1 MDPKYINQLMEMGA
15 TRSAAISA
23 LRASKGDV
31 NEAAN
36 VVFDPKHVDAT
47 LSDSDSQLL
56 IEKSTQSTSKLSNVT
71 DDNAQDDELTSVEAE
86 SDDGEIHEDIDFF
99 EGEVEQVGADPFAQ
113 ISFQKDRKEIMLE
126 IEETPEKVE
135 IDINQISRPAI
146 IMPQSQWMKGCAEGN
161 EQSFL
166 FQIYSRLTD
175 TKCACVAE
183 KCDGVIQRQRTNFF
197 AIPDTFALYIQ
208 HLEQVVQAKCP
219 DCGRVICLACSDEVA
234 VPSSSKEPALAGHPS
249 DALLHCPDLQAVILG
264 VGLSLVEKMYY
275 GTLQPESLPS
285 PEIRPSK
292 KTKLYTP
299 PINPNDLSESDSFE
313 MPHYGHARGA
323 RSGPKGVGYDGAPGG
338 DDQSG
343 QEAASQIQ
351 KMQDQSL
358 ASLLASIR
366 VFMPNRSRK
375 GPFRSSD
382 HMPSIATAIHIR
394 RRFNPIASDLLKND
408 SLSDMSERRVL
419 YEEFLEWL
427 LIVSAHENLGSIMGQ
442 PIMRATSSRY
452 LPATTDYTG
461 EGLREKEITYEGS
474 AGPRELLENL
484 SRQVKAARHAMRSS
498 ESESQ
503 AQVKKSSS
511 LYRLTRGRDEEEVE
525 KLNAFCERFEKAV
538 TAIDSSLE
546 SNNNHRVIEA
556 IKSLN
561 CIHVPVSNDLS
572 SVSLDILQARYVKW
586 ATSVKYEYY
595 DFEVPSP
602 PDDAPID
609 GVTRA
614 TETIR
619 SLGSNAPR
627 YLHAYAR
634 EIQNTYSYPAR
645 NTAIAREHSTL
656 IGALPIA
663 WDSSVFLRVDESRQV
678 SSSYEI
684 PDVIKALITG
694 PEGTPYSNG
703 CFIFDI
709 FLNSNY
715 NQSPPVVKSMT
726 TKGGKYRLNPNLYA
740 DGKVCLSLLGTWDGP
755 GWIGGKSTL
764 LQVIISIQSMILCQE
779 PYLNEPGWATMSGT
793 PASNAYN
800 LNVRRMVVD
809 DAMIESIKNP
819 NPAFKNVI
827 KTHFRLKSQAIKDQL
842 DQWLVDDDGQ
852 ALRTDNPGGA
862 VGAARVGI
870 GQDSMLARN
879 VEEMKRLLDQ
889 LAIETETD
897 D

>member
-1 MDPKYINQLMEMGA
+1 MDPNLITQLMEMGA
-15 TRSAAISA
+15 SRSAAISA

-31 NEAAN
+31 NEAAI
-36 VVFDPKHVDAT
+36 VVFDPLHAEATFSDA
-47 LSDSDSQLL
+47 DSQL
-56 IEKSTQSTSKLSNVT
+56 IIDGPTGSTSKLPKVN
-71 DDNAQDDELTSVEAE
+71 DEDAQDDEMTSIEAE
-86 SDDGEIHEDIDFF
+86 SDDGGIHEEIDFF
-99 EGEVEQVGADPFAQ
+99 EDDVEEVGADPFAQ

-135 IDINQISRPAI
+135 LNINQVREPAI

-175 TKCACVAE
+175 TECSCVAD
-183 KCDGVIQRQRTNFF
+183 KCNGIIQRQRTDFF
-197 AIPDTFALYIQ
+197 AIPNTFALYIQ

-219 DCGRVICLACSDEVA
+219 DCGRVICLACSDEVTA
-234 VPSSSKEPALAGHPS
+234 PSSSKEPSLAGDTS
-249 DALLHCPDLQAVILG
+249 AALLHCPDLQAVILG

-275 GTLQPESLPS
+275 VTPQPESLPS
-285 PEIRPSK
+285 PEMRPSK
-292 KTKLYTP
+292 KTKLDTP
-299 PINPNDLSESDSFE
+299 PINENDSSENESLE
-313 MPHYGHARGA
+313 ITHHGHARGV
-323 RSGPKGVGYDGAPGG
+323 RSGPKGVGYGGASYGS

-343 QEAASQIQ
+343 QQAASLMQ

-408 SLSDMSERRVL
+408 SLSDMSDRRVL

-442 PIMRATSSRY
+442 PIMRETSSRY
-452 LPATTDYTG
+452 LPATANSTG
-461 EGLREKEITYEGS
+461 QGTREKEITYEGS

-484 SRQVKAARHAMRSS
+484 SRQVKAARHAMRHP

-503 AQVKKSSS
+503 LKKAPS
-511 LYRLTRGRDEEEVE
+511 LYHLSRDKEDKEVE
-525 KLNAFCERFEKAV
+525 KLESFCERFEKAV
-538 TAIDSSLE
+538 ASIDLSLE
-546 SNNNHRVIEA
+546 SNNNHHVIEA

-561 CIHVPVSNDLS
+561 RMHVPVSNDLS
-572 SVSLDILQARYVKW
+572 SVSLEILQTRYVKW
-586 ATSVKYEYY
+586 AESVKYEVEF
-595 DFEVPSP
+595 DHQIPSP
-602 PDDAPID
+602 PEEAPVD
-609 GVTRA
+609 GVTRP
-614 TETIR
+614 TESVP
-619 SLGSNAPR
+619 SLSSNAPK

-634 EIQNTYSYPAR
+634 EIQNTFSYPAR

-656 IGALPIA
+656 IGALPIS
-663 WDSSVFLRVDESRQV
+663 WDSSVFLRVDESR
-678 SSSYEI
+678 
-684 PDVIKALITG
+684 PDVIKVLITG

-715 NQSPPVVKSMT
+715 NQSPPNVKTMT
-726 TKGGKYRLNPNLYA
+726 TKGGRYRLNPNLYG
-740 DGKVCLSLLGTWDGP
+740 DGK
-755 GWIGGKSTL
+755 
-764 LQVIISIQSMILCQE
+764 VIISIQSMILCQE
-779 PYLNEPGWATMSGT
+779 PYLNEPGWSKMSGT
-793 PASNAYN
+793 PESKAYN

-809 DAMIESIKNP
+809 DAMIGSIKNP
-819 NPAFKNVI
+819 NPAFADVI
-827 KTHFRLKSQAIKDQL
+827 KTHFRLKSQVIKDQL
-842 DQWLVDDDGQ
+842 DQWLQEDDGQ
-852 ALRTDNPGGA
+852 ALRPDNPGGA
-862 VGAARVGI
+862 VGQAKVGN

-879 VEEMKRLLDQ
+879 VEELKRLLDE
-889 LAIETETD
+889 LAIEPEIENQESG
-897 D
+897 

>member
-1 MDPKYINQLMEMGA
+1 MEMGA

-23 LRASKGDV
+23 LRACKGDV
-31 NEAAN
+31 NEAAI
-36 VVFDPKHVDAT
+36 VVFDPLHAEAT

-56 IEKSTQSTSKLSNVT
+56 IAEPLGQTSKPSEAC
-71 DDNAQDDELTSVEAE
+71 DEDAQDDEMTSVEAE

-99 EGEVEQVGADPFAQ
+99 EDEVQEVGADPFAQ
-113 ISFQKDRKEIMLE
+113 IFFQKDRKEIMLE

-135 IDINQISRPAI
+135 LTIHQSSQPAI

-175 TKCACVAE
+175 NECACVAD
-183 KCDGVIQRQRTNFF
+183 KCNGIIQRQRTDFF

-208 HLEQVVQAKCP
+208 HLEQVVRAKCP

-234 VPSSSKEPALAGHPS
+234 APSASKEPLLAGDTP
-249 DALLHCPDLQAVILG
+249 ATLLHCPDLQAVILG

-275 GTLQPESLPS
+275 GTLQSESLLPS
-285 PEIRPSK
+285 PEMRPSK
-292 KTKLYTP
+292 KTKLDTP
-299 PINPNDLSESDSFE
+299 PINQTDLSENESFE
-313 MPHYGHARGA
+313 IPHHSHARGV
-323 RSGPKGVGYDGAPGG
+323 RSGPKGVGYGGASAGC

-343 QEAASQIQ
+343 QEAASRIQ

-358 ASLLASIR
+358 ASLLASVR
-366 VFMPNRSRK
+366 VFMPNRSRI

-408 SLSDMSERRVL
+408 SLSDMSDRRVL

-442 PIMRATSSRY
+442 PIMRETSSRY
-452 LPATTDYTG
+452 LPATTNSTA
-461 EGLREKEITYEGS
+461 EGTREKEITYEGS

-484 SRQVKAARHAMRSS
+484 SRQVKAARHAMRHS

-503 AQVKKSSS
+503 VKKGSS
-511 LYRLTRGRDEEEVE
+511 LYHLSRGKDDKEVE
-525 KLNAFCERFEKAV
+525 KLESFCERFEKAV
-538 TAIDSSLE
+538 TSIDSSLE
-546 SNNNHRVIEA
+546 SNNNRHVIEA

-561 CIHVPVSNDLS
+561 CVHVPVSNDLS
-572 SVSLDILQARYVKW
+572 SVSLDILQTRYVKW

-595 DFEVPSP
+595 DFEVPRP
-602 PDDAPID
+602 PDEAPGD
-609 GVTRA
+609 GATRA
-614 TETIR
+614 TESVP
-619 SLGSNAPR
+619 SLGSNAPK

-634 EIQNTYSYPAR
+634 EIQNTFSYPAR

-656 IGALPIA
+656 IGALPIS
-663 WDSSVFLRVDESRQV
+663 WDSSVFLRVDESR
-678 SSSYEI
+678 

-715 NQSPPVVKSMT
+715 NQSPPHVKTMT

-740 DGKVCLSLLGTWDGP
+740 DGKVCLSLLGTWQGP

-779 PYLNEPGWATMSGT
+779 PYLNEPGWMSMSGT
-793 PASNAYN
+793 PESKAYN

-809 DAMIESIKNP
+809 DAMIGSIKNP
-819 NPAFKNVI
+819 NPAFADVI
-827 KTHFRLKSQAIKDQL
+827 KTHFRLKSQVIKDQL
-842 DQWLVDDDGQ
+842 DQWLAEDDGQ
-852 ALRTDNPGGA
+852 PLRSDNLGGA
-862 VGAARVGI
+862 VGQARVGN
-870 GQDSMLARN
+870 GQDPMLARN
-879 VEEMKRLLDQ
+879 VEEMKQLLDQ
-889 LAIETETD
+889 LAIEPETEN
-897 D
+897 